1 KGRSQAELYEPAN
14 RLLATKKRMADG
26 TYIDYPYDD
35 AVHEIADRLS
45 EILSAHGPRAI
56 ANYMATLSFF
66 THPAT
71 YGMSVGFMDAIGANM
86 RFSPATIDQP
96 GKNIASGFHGQ
107 WMAPMQKFNDID
119 VLVLFGSNPLVSYQG
134 FPIGNPNTFLRSF
147 KDRGG
152 KLIVVD

>member
-1 KGRSQAELYEPAN
+1 
-14 RLLATKKRMADG
+14 
-26 TYIDYPYDD
+26 
-35 AVHEIADRLS
+35 
-45 EILSAHGPRAI
+45 AI

-71 YGMSVGFMDAIGANM
+71 YGLSSGFMDAIGANM

-96 GKNIASGFHGQ
+96 GKNIAAGFHGR
-107 WMAPMQKFNDID
+107 WMAPLQKFNDID

-134 FPIGNPNTFLRSF
+134 FPIGNPSTFLRSF

-152 KLIVVD
+152 KLVVVDPRRSEVARRADLHLQPKPGHDAGILAAM